1 MKKLDDNFEDIF
13 NDLKMNEKNYDNIN
27 LNNNCNSI
35 LNKLNNI
42 FNTLKD
48 YYNSSSE
55 EISNYI
61 SFINSFSSQIIQINN
76 IVKES
81 HKKLKNN
88 IYNNNFFDQFDNYNI
103 SLTEKFYDLS
113 SQMQR
118 SIISPFNIYK
128 EKYNSENN
136 IILNKFKKILEK
148 IKSENNYLYEIK
160 REYEEEKNKYENE
173 NENEKK
179 IKYKEKMEEKIE
191 LYKYKI
197 NEINLSLMVYKIEIN
212 NILEVINNKQ
222 KVKNQSIKNTIN
234 NYFDIMDNFFIKS
247 NNDIKIYKN
256 KIDDINDSLKNV
268 QFITNIKFSIE
279 KIYWEIDDKNDEKE
293 KNKNKVNKIT
303 NNTIKNLNNK
313 TNSNSNY
320 NEDPNNNQIISSK
333 TPKNYINNF
342 MSKLFEKENFKEN
355 EAAEFLIFLSED
367 NINFEVYSYLCN
379 CFYRYKKNN
388 RINTIKEFQNLNNF
402 THFSNI
408 LNLMI
413 EELSNNNNANNTP
426 KNQYDRYLLLD
437 KIICIGE
444 ESVCDNIFICSLL
457 SNNKKLKN
465 ESLWFICI
473 TYKLISDLNKLCENY
488 YSSTLNSKNK
498 IIGIVK
504 QLLGKINIGVDKK
517 SKNIINDFI
526 IQKGF
531 DKFIPHYNN
540 LSSQIK
546 ENICKNEIPKL
557 IHNILKNYIS
567 HMSNYNYPLEGSY
580 KLIEGIYYEYFKS
593 KAPELMNFYINYSI
607 ASTFSVRRNIPIK
620 NLGNNNN
627 KSEELKRK
635 IKEIKMHNYLVE
647 NTKLFDIENINN
659 KYLILKNTLVFLK
672 NKEKI
677 KLINLNTSLYEFLRK
692 DIYHYILL
700 NLKSSSFNNN
710 EHIQI
715 WKCFLKCSSIY
726 KRTGFENT
734 NYESIIKDIF
744 TKDIVNGFKND
755 INAIKLDIPRSPFKQ
770 DFSSASKAIKHIL
783 YAFIYINNLNNKNE
797 KINYYQGMNY
807 IATFLYEMI
816 HNEEDCLLLLSGLF
830 YSTEYSDIFSAQMQ
844 KLQKYLYVVEG
855 LVYLYL
861 PKIYSHLIDN
871 NLELNFFV
879 NPIFISLF
887 TNIYSSLP
895 ENDFSFLLEIWDDFI
910 LNGWKTIFIDVLAIL
925 KQNENKILNLYSEDL
940 MKYLSNGI
948 TNGEMFTIYNY
959 DEFKKEKNKFK
970 PTNQLLE
977 IISKESSLEEEL
989 KK

>member
-1 MKKLDDNFEDIF
+1 MKELDDSYEDIF
-13 NDLKMNEKNYDNIN
+13 NDLEMNEKKYDNIN
-27 LNNNCNSI
+27 LNSNCDSI

-42 FNTLKD
+42 FDSLKD

-61 SFINSFSSQIIQINN
+61 SFINSFSSQITQINN
-76 IVKES
+76 IFKES
-81 HKKLKNN
+81 HKKINNN
-88 IYNNNFFDQFDNYNI
+88 IYNNNFFEQFNKYNLI
-103 SLTEKFYDLS
+103 LSEKFSDLS

-136 IILNKFKKILEK
+136 AILNKFKKILEK

-160 REYEEEKNKYENE
+160 REYEEEKNRYENE
-173 NENEKK
+173 NEQEKK
-179 IKYKEKMEEKIE
+179 KQYKEKMEEKIE

-197 NEINLSLMVYKIEIN
+197 NEINLSLMDYKIETT
-212 NILEVINNKQ
+212 NILEEINNKQ
-222 KVKNQSIKNTIN
+222 NIKNQSIKNSIN
-234 NYFDIMDNFFIKS
+234 NYFDIIDNFFIKS
-247 NNDIKIYKN
+247 NDDIKIFKSAIN
-256 KIDDINDSLKNV
+256 DINDQLINTKFNN
-268 QFITNIKFSIE
+268 NIKNSIE
-279 KIYWEIDDKNDEKE
+279 EINWEINDKNDEKA
-293 KNKNKVNKIT
+293 KNKIKANIISNKANNKI
-303 NNTIKNLNNK
+303 NNK
-313 TNSNSNY
+313 SNISKAN
-320 NEDPNNNQIISSK
+320 NENQNNNQIISHK
-333 TPKNYINNF
+333 TPKTYINNF
-342 MSKLFEKENFKEN
+342 MSKLFEKEKFQDN

-379 CFYRYKKNN
+379 CFYRYKKDN
-388 RINTIKEFQNLNNF
+388 RINTIKEFQNIHNF

-413 EELSNNNNANNTP
+413 EELSNNNNINNTP

-444 ESVCDNIFICSLL
+444 ESVCDNTFICSLL

-465 ESLWFICI
+465 ESLWYICI
-473 TYKLISDLNKLCENY
+473 TYKLISELNNLCENY
-488 YSSTLNSKNK
+488 YSSTLNSKHK
-498 IIGIVK
+498 IIGIGM
-504 QLLGKINIGVDKK
+504 QLLGKINIGKDKK
-517 SKNIINDFI
+517 QKNQDNDFI
-526 IQKGF
+526 VQKGF
-531 DKFIPHYNN
+531 NKFIPHYNI

-546 ENICKNEIPKL
+546 ENICKKEIPIL
-557 IHNILKNYIS
+557 IHNILKKYIS

-620 NLGNNNN
+620 NLGNNI
-627 KSEELKRK
+627 KSDDLKRK

-647 NTKLFDIENINN
+647 NTKLFDIKNINN
-659 KYLILKNTLVFLK
+659 KYLILKNILIFLE

-677 KLINLNTSLYEFLRK
+677 KLINLNVSLYEFLRK

-700 NLKSSSFNNN
+700 NLKGSTFNNN
-710 EHIQI
+710 NHIQI

-734 NYESIIKDIF
+734 SYESIIKDIF
-744 TKDIVNGFKND
+744 TKDISNDFKND

-783 YAFIYINNLNNKNE
+783 YAFIYINNHNNKKE
-797 KINYYQGMNY
+797 KINYYQGINY
-807 IATFLYEMI
+807 IATFLYEMT
-816 HNEEDCLLLLSGLF
+816 HNEEDCLLILSGLF
-830 YSTEYSDIFSAQMQ
+830 YSTEYSDIFSGQMQ
-844 KLQKYLYVVEG
+844 KLQKYLYVVER

-910 LNGWKTIFIDVLAIL
+910 LNGWKTIFTDVLAIL
-925 KQNENKILNLYSEDL
+925 KQNENKILNLYNEDL
-940 MKYLSNGI
+940 TKYLSNGI
-948 TNGEMFTIYNY
+948 INGEMFTIYNY
-959 DEFKKEKNKFK
+959 DEFKKEKNRFQ
-970 PTNQLLE
+970 PSNQLLE